1 MIGKTTLKLQE
12 KFTTVSQIPDTKT
25 VSIQYQIYCH
35 YSSRMKRK
43 YSYVSFEYFV
53 DVKLSYL
60 SHVY

>member
-35 YSSRMKRK
+35 YSSRMKRTQT
-43 YSYVSFEYFV
+43 
-53 DVKLSYL
+53 DQGNLMW
-60 SHVY
+60 